1 METINQK
8 AEMLENVLEVEN
20 LKVHFRTPEGIVRA
34 VNGISFTLKK
44 QETLALVGES
54 GCGKS
59 VTAQAIMGLLKSPP
73 AIISGEIKFR
83 SKPITETMLISSIR
97 GKNITMVFQ
106 EPMSSF
112 DPLYTIGYQI
122 AEVVEKHLGIKKK
135 DSKELIISML
145 RRVHIPDAERRYN
158 EYPHQM
164 SGGMLQ
170 RIMIALALIT
180 NPEILIAD
188 EPTTALDVTIQAQ
201 VLKLMNELKQEMKM
215 STIFITHDLGIVA
228 EIADRVIVMYAG
240 RVVERGSVYDIFES
254 PLHPYTKGLLESK
267 IKSAIRGRELPYIPG
282 FVPSSTQIP
291 EGCPFHPRCK
301 YAMDICRKQEP
312 GTFELGSHVVNCH
325 LYAEENRA

>member
-240 RVVERGSVYDIFES
+240 RVVEQGSVYDIFES

-312 GTFELGSHVVNCH
+312 GTFELGSHVVSCH

>member
-1 METINQK
+1 MTVH
-8 AEMLENVLEVEN
+8 ENKNSENILEVID
-20 LKVHFRTPEGIVRA
+20 LKVHFKTPEGIVRA
-34 VNGISFTLKK
+34 VNGISFALGR
-44 QETLALVGES
+44 QETLTIVGES

-59 VTAQAIMGLLKSPP
+59 VTAQAIIGLLKSPP
-73 AIISGEIKFR
+73 AIISGEIKFK
-83 SKPITETMLISSIR
+83 STPLDSQKVVNSVR
-97 GKNITMVFQ
+97 GKNITMIFQ

-112 DPLYTIGYQI
+112 DPLYTIGHQI

-145 RRVHIPDAERRYN
+145 KKVHIPDAERRYD

-201 VLKLMNELKQEMKM
+201 VLNLMSELKEEFKM

-240 RVVERGSVYDIFES
+240 KIVEQGSVYSIFES
-254 PLHPYTKGLLESK
+254 PLHPYTRGLLESN
-267 IKSAIRGRELPYIPG
+267 IKSSAKGKELPYIPG
-282 FVPSSTQIP
+282 FVPSSTKIP
-291 EGCPFHPRCK
+291 QGCPFHPRCK
-301 YAMDICRKQEP
+301 HAMDVCKNVEP
-312 GTFELGSHVVNCH
+312 EITRVNSQFVSCH
-325 LYAEENRA
+325 LYTKERAEV

>member
-1 METINQK
+1 M
-8 AEMLENVLEVEN
+8 ENVLEVEN